1 MESTSIQS
9 TRMLACFFANR
20 PTLPGTPTMSDAEP
34 QQTETNSFRRFDLHP
49 AILSAVDHLGYEQP
63 SPIQAQTIPVLLS
76 GRDLVGQAQTGTG
89 KTAAF
94 ALPLLSLLDVSVK
107 QPQLLVLAPTRELA
121 IQVAEACKSYARNL
135 SGFHVLPIYG
145 GQHIGEQLRA
155 LRRGVQVIVGTPGRI
170 IDHLNRNT
178 LDLSAL
184 QALVLDEADEMLRM
198 GFIDDVEQILEQTPA
213 ERQTALFSATMPHDI
228 RRVAERYLRD
238 PEHIRIQAKTTTV
251 ETVRQRFI
259 QVNGTHKM
267 AALTRVLEVER
278 FEAILIFTRT
288 KTATVELAQRLEARG
303 YRCSALNGDMNQATR
318 EHTVDQL
325 KRGAID
331 IVCATDV
338 AARGLD
344 VDRISHVI
352 NYDIPA
358 DTEAYVHR
366 IGRTGR
372 AGRTGAAILFVTP
385 RERHQLRAIERATRQ
400 NVQPMRLPTHDDLA
414 NRRVADFKSRITET
428 IESQDL
434 EYLADLID
442 AYSTEHDV
450 ETREIAAALAHLLQ
464 KNRPL
469 IPQEP
474 DIPESHRE
482 TREQRPNDRH
492 DRQNRPPWQRSD
504 GPPASAGRQ
513 PIAPA
518 RSGMQRFR
526 IAIGREHGL
535 QARHVVGAIANEA
548 GLASNAIGPIHIFH
562 QHSIVDLPEGMP
574 ADIQKHLKGV
584 WVLGQQLRLRE
595 WRDDA
600 PARSDNRD
608 DRRPPYRGRDG
619 NRHASDNHGDRPP
632 KRRANTHARSA
643 GGHTRPADTSRRI
656 SVTPRHSDAAALREQ
671 PEKHTKK
678 LKRRINK
685 DKGKRRQPS
694 NSGPPQA

>member
-1 MESTSIQS
+1 
-9 TRMLACFFANR
+9 
-20 PTLPGTPTMSDAEP
+20 MSDAEP
-34 QQTETNSFRRFDLHP
+34 QETEINGFHRFDLNP
-49 AILSAVDHLGYEQP
+49 AILSAVESLGYEQP

-76 GRDLVGQAQTGTG
+76 GRDLLGQAQTGTG

-94 ALPLLSLLDVSVK
+94 ALPLLSLLDITVK

-135 SGFHVLPIYG
+135 PGFHVLPIYG

-178 LDLSAL
+178 LDLDAL

-198 GFIDDVEQILEQTPA
+198 GFIEDVEQILEQTPA
-213 ERQTALFSATMPHDI
+213 ERQTALFSATMPRDI

-259 QVNGTHKM
+259 QVNGVHKM
-267 AALTRVLEVER
+267 AALTRVLEVEK
-278 FEAILIFTRT
+278 FEAVLIFART
-288 KTATVELAQRLEARG
+288 KTGTMELAERLEARG
-303 YRCSALNGDMNQATR
+303 YSCSALNGDMSQALR
-318 EHTVDQL
+318 EQTVDQI

-331 IVCATDV
+331 ILCATDV

-344 VDRISHVI
+344 VERISHVI

-372 AGRTGAAILFVTP
+372 AGRTGEAILFVTP

-400 NVQPMRLPTHDDLA
+400 KVQAMRLPSHDDLA

-434 EYLADLID
+434 TYLAELID
-442 AYSTEHDV
+442 AYSTEQDL
-450 ETREIAAALAHLLQ
+450 ETREIAAALAYLLQ

-474 DIPESHRE
+474 DIPEPRRE
-482 TREQRPNDRH
+482 ARGEPHANNRRGPSQQQRT
-492 DRQNRPPWQRSD
+492 PWQRNA
-504 GPPASAGRQ
+504 PPAERAGRHT
-513 PIAPA
+513 PSAPEA
-518 RSGMQRFR
+518 GMQRFR
-526 IAIGREHGL
+526 IAVGREHGL

-548 GLASNAIGPIHIFH
+548 GLDAGNIGPIHIAGVY
-562 QHSIVDLPEGMP
+562 STVDLPEGMP

-584 WVLGQQLRLRE
+584 WVLGQQLRLRA

-600 PARSDNRD
+600 PTRSEHRD
-608 DRRPPYRGRDG
+608 DRRPYQGRSRDSDG
-619 NRHASDNHGDRPP
+619 RAHNHSGDDRPP
-632 KRRANTHARSA
+632 KRRFAPHSRTASH
-643 GGHTRPADTSRRI
+643 GRPADKPQRI
-656 SVTPRHSDAAALREQ
+656 AVTPRHQDPEAPADK
-671 PEKHTKK
+671 PEKRLKK
-678 LKRRINK
+678 LKRRTNK

-694 NSGPPQA
+694 NSELSTA